1 MIARVREGVVQ
12 RIQSFCYKINS
23 KGGFP
28 GCAGGKRST
37 CQCRRYRKVG
47 SVPGLGGSSRVRNG
61 NPFQYF
67 HLENPMDRGAWQ
79 AIVCGSQ
86 CRTQLKQLGTWHT
99 SSMNFMHFMMTLENN
114 TVNKIC

>member
-1 MIARVREGVVQ
+1 MFKGYNLSAIKLIPRESFPVVLVV
-12 RIQSFCYKINS
+12 KDPPAN
-23 KGGFP
+23 
-28 GCAGGKRST
+28 AGDA
-37 CQCRRYRKVG
+37 RKVG
-47 SVPGLGGSSRVRNG
+47 SASGLGGSSRVRNG

-67 HLENPMDRGAWQ
+67 HLENPMDRGDWQ

-86 CRTQLKQLGTWHT
+86 CRTQVKQLGTWHT